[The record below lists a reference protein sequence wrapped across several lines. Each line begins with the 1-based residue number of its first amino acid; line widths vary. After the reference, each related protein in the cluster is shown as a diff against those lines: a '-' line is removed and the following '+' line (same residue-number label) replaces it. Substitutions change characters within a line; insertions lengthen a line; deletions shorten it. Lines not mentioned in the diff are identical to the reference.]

1 MGKVNLSRI
10 CKLVDIASNE
20 DKSVADSFLADL
32 SYAIRKYEEINQPET
47 VSKSYKPSS
56 LHCIR
61 NMYYQVTGQKL
72 ETNSAVSSDFIG
84 ICQSG
89 TNRHNDIQNAISK
102 MKELNVDCEYVN
114 VAEYVKE
121 NKLPDLEIIEQCGN
135 ETKLFNSKY
144 NIRFLCD
151 GIIKY
156 QGKYYVLE
164 IKTESSFKW
173 NGRTD
178 VDDSHKLQATAY
190 SLSLG
195 LNKVIFL
202 YENRDVCSKKCYMFE
217 VTDDMRNRLI
227 SKIATC
233 DNCVANNK
241 VPYMPFVDYNNKH
254 CKYCNYIEQCKRDNS

>member
-10 CKLVDIASNE
+10 CKLVDVASN

-32 SYAIRKYEEINQPET
+32 SYAIRKYAENNSPET

-61 NMYYQVTGQKL
+61 NMYYQLVGQ
-72 ETNSAVSSDFIG
+72 TIQVNNAISSDFIG
-84 ICQSG
+84 ICESG
-89 TNRHNDIQNAISK
+89 TARHNDIQNAISH
-102 MKELNVDCEYVN
+102 MKELGFDCEYVD

-121 NKLPDLEIIEQCGN
+121 HSLPNIEIIDKCGN
-135 ETKLFNSKY
+135 ETKLFNSQY

-156 QGKYYVLE
+156 QGKYYILE
-164 IKTESSFKW
+164 IKTETSFKW
-173 NGRTD
+173 NSRTD

-195 LNKVIFL
+195 LNEVIFL
-202 YENRDVCSKKCYMFE
+202 YENRDLCSKKCFTFK
-217 VTDDMRNRLI
+217 VTDDMRNELVA
-227 SKIATC
+227 KINTC

-241 VPYMPFVDYNNKH
+241 VPNMPFIDYNNKH
-254 CKYCNYIEQCKRDNS
+254 CRYCSYIEQCKKDS